1 MPAPGPTIW
10 TVAARARCY
19 PASVFEVAIAVAI
32 IAALLL
38 GALIPP
44 MSLLWLGA
52 ALVGVG
58 ALVGIPAGLVYHARL
73 YEALRAE
80 SLDTAGMWLR
90 PYELH
95 DKLSEERQEPVL
107 LWFLVGAIGFVLTIT
122 GAGAVLTALVR
133 LAGT

>member
-1 MPAPGPTIW
+1 M
-10 TVAARARCY
+10 
-19 PASVFEVAIAVAI
+19 FEVAIAVAI

-38 GALIPP
+38 GAMIPP

-52 ALVGVG
+52 ALVGLGSV
-58 ALVGIPAGLVYHARL
+58 VGIPAGLVYHARL
-73 YEALRAE
+73 YQALRAE

-95 DKLSEERQEPVL
+95 KKLSEERQDPVL
-107 LWFLVGAIGFVLTIT
+107 LWFAIGALGFVLTVT